1 MLLTIFFLKLSF
13 KQKAIT
19 IMINMNETPI
29 PPVEEA
35 PLDAKLIPADPLVGQ
50 EFQTTITVDDI
61 DAPSSAQPVPSAPA
75 IITGPGSVEG
85 QPQANS
91 EQAAAAAGGAAGLL
105 GPITN
110 FIRGGT
116 VGAAISARL
125 SDPPQGIRSIQPW
138 AKFFGDKTKYSIP
151 GLHYIWPRLQSN
163 FSQFKYNYFAIAIAI
178 LFLLA

>member
-61 DAPSSAQPVPSAPA
+61 DTTTLGQPDPSAPA
-75 IITGPGSVEG
+75 VITTSASSAEG
-85 QPQANS
+85 QPQGG
-91 EQAAAAAGGAAGLL
+91 EQAAGGAAALL
-105 GPITN
+105 APITN

-116 VGAAISARL
+116 VGAAISQRL
-125 SDPPQGIRSIQPW
+125 SDPPQGIRSMQPW

-163 FSQFKYNYFAIAIAI
+163 FALFKYNYFAIAVAL